1 MLLAALALFSSRVA
15 WSAPPMS
22 LPGDADCDGLV
33 TSADLGH
40 LSAELNDGD
49 GDRASDVDGGTVVS
63 CTGADAN
70 GDGLVT
76 AADLS
81 ALTRILYG
89 QTGSQG
95 PLVTFLGIVS
105 ADGTTMLPLTD
116 VPVPL
121 FQTVSGLGFHLVVEA
136 APGASGLPVGQDLL
150 NTLPADPAAR
160 PDLQAEV
167 SRSLGDGN
175 LAVCGEGGVPG
186 VEPPNY
192 GAEQMIANALNDLS
206 CRFGVAANPS
216 AACTIDQFGV
226 HRFVDGRTRVQ
237 FCLPV
242 SAIEAFPLGLTIV
255 TVRVLDTA
263 GNPGPIA
270 QLVLRVGNQL
280 LPTATPRPTATPKP
294 SATSTETTTPA
305 PTSTQTETASA
316 GPSPTLTGTAVDTPT
331 GTQIATATP
340 TISASPSRSATPSTS
355 ATPSRTATVTASGT
369 RTITNTPGPSPT
381 PSATPTQTR
390 TPTGPTPTLT
400 PTPTASPSPS
410 RTRTA
415 TGSPS
420 ASVTR
425 TPSSTPTITR
435 TPFGTPTAT
444 GTQTTTRTP
453 TRTSAASP
461 TRTGTPTETLTRTR
475 TSTPTQTGT
484 ATRTPLISATLTAT
498 RSRTPTAT
506 STLPSG
512 SRTATATQT
521 GTASRTAT
529 RSVTGTRSPRP
540 TDTATA
546 SVTPSR
552 TRTAT
557 ATVTGTG
564 TSPPTRTPS
573 VTRTPTSTLSPTTT
587 RTLTQTRTPS
597 VTPTVTRT
605 ATVTRTG
612 TATSTGTA
620 TRTAT
625 ITRTPTPTGTSTRT
639 TTITRTPSTTLTP
652 TPTGTP
658 TNTPRPGADVTYV
671 GLARPSNDM
680 PLDPIDVTSEGWPI
694 YKWPVGYQ
702 FTVVIEAKPGPS
714 RKPVGLNAFRYDPFD
729 PTVRPDLEIIVS
741 RPLGDGSLAVCD
753 DMLPMLGGVPAS
765 PGFDQTQEIS
775 NAINDFAC
783 RFDNGSGNPGG
794 RTAGG
799 QCTVSTEGEP
809 HFARSNSSTQFCAGP
824 IAEPFGFRVGDTVVT
839 VRVRDITGL
848 AGPPAAFVVRVQR

>member
-1 MLLAALALFSSRVA
+1 MLLAALALLSSRVA

-40 LSAELNDGD
+40 LITEFTDGD
-49 GDRASDVDGGTVVS
+49 GDQAGDVDGGSVVS

-105 ADGTTMLPLTD
+105 ADGTTMLPVTD

-150 NTLPADPAAR
+150 NTRPTDPAAR
-160 PDLQAEV
+160 PDLQVEV

-206 CRFGVAANPS
+206 CRFDVAANPS
-216 AACTIDQFGV
+216 AACTIDRFGV
-226 HRFVDGRTRVQ
+226 HRFVDGRTRTQ

-242 SAIEAFPLGLTIV
+242 SAIEAFPMGLTII
-255 TVRVLDTA
+255 TVQVLDTA

-270 QLVLRVGNQL
+270 QLVLRVGDQL
-280 LPTATPRPTATPKP
+280 LPTATPRPSATPKP

-316 GPSPTLTGTAVDTPT
+316 VPSPTLTTTAVDTPT

-381 PSATPTQTR
+381 PSATLTQTR

-400 PTPTASPSPS
+400 STTTASPSPS
-410 RTRTA
+410 RTRTT

-420 ASVTR
+420 ATITR
-425 TPSSTPTITR
+425 TPSSTPSITR

-444 GTQTTTRTP
+444 GTQTATRTP
-453 TRTSAASP
+453 TRTAAASP

-484 ATRTPLISATLTAT
+484 ATRTPLISATPTTT
-498 RSRTPTAT
+498 RTHTPTAT
-506 STLPSG
+506 STPSLSG

-540 TDTATA
+540 TDTPTA
-546 SVTPSR
+546 SVTPSL
-552 TRTAT
+552 TRTTT

-564 TSPPTRTPS
+564 TRQPTPTPS
-573 VTRTPTSTLSPTTT
+573 VTRTPTGTRSPTTT
-587 RTLTQTRTPS
+587 RTPTLTRTPS

-612 TATSTGTA
+612 TATSTGTP
-620 TRTAT
+620 TRTTT

-639 TTITRTPSTTLTP
+639 ATITRTPSTTRTP
-652 TPTGTP
+652 TQTGTP
-658 TNTPRPGADVTYV
+658 TNTPRPGADVTFV
-671 GLARPSNDM
+671 GLARPNDTL
-680 PLDPIDVTSEGWPI
+680 LDPVGVNGQGWPI
-694 YKWPVGYQ
+694 YERSLGYL

-714 RKPVGLNAFRYDPFD
+714 RKPVGLNAFRSDPFD
-729 PTVRPDLEIIVS
+729 PSLRPDLEIIVS

-753 DMLPMLGGVPAS
+753 DMLPMLGGVPAAGS
-765 PGFDQTQEIS
+765 FDETQPIS
-775 NAINDFAC
+775 DAINDFAC
-783 RFDNGSGNPGG
+783 RFVNGAGNPGG
-794 RTAGG
+794 RSTGE
-799 QCTVSTEGEP
+799 QCILGDDGEF
-809 HFARSNSSTQFCAGP
+809 HFAVSGSTAQFCAG
-824 IAEPFGFRVGDTVVT
+824 IAEPFGFPLGDTVIT
-839 VRVRDITGL
+839 VRVRDITGI
-848 AGPPAAFVVRVQR
+848 AGPQASFVVRVQP